1 MARATGSADG
11 LTREVLD
18 VIILIR
24 VRREQPHDSHAHQ
37 QPCAFVP
44 GHPRDHF
51 PKSVRRDRKPQSSC
65 LAYFRLSQIA
75 GLH

>member
-1 MARATGSADG
+1 MARATGPADG
-11 LTREVLD
+11 LTHEVLD

-24 VRREQPHDSHAHQ
+24 VRREQPHDPHAHQ

-44 GHPRDHF
+44 GHPRDRF
-51 PKSVRRDRKPQSSC
+51 PKSVRPDWRPQTSC
-65 LAYFRLSQIA
+65 MAYFRLSQIA